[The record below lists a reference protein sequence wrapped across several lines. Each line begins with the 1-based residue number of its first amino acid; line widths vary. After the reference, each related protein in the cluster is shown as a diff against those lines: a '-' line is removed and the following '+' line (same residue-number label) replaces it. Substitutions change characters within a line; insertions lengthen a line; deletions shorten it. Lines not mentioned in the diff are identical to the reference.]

1 MSVLGLLLL
10 ILLVTDPSCAAD
22 QPVVIFEPN
31 WKKIFTGTSISLTC
45 SAETSE
51 QRNQRYYWYKDDY
64 QLIPSGQTMEFKVE
78 LKHAGTYRCR
88 CGEGVQSDPVQ
99 LEVSENWVILQAP
112 PYIYEGDTLTLQCLG
127 WDSSFSNGATFY
139 KNEFLS
145 FNWNSIYKK
154 QNVQKRDSGTYTCRR
169 TSWKVLSSFEYAGA
183 FISVH
188 DLFSEPVLSQVQ
200 PFVTEGDATTLKCDT
215 RLAPPRRSTTLQFN
229 FYRNEQPVQEFGLS
243 DKYTIQSAQ
252 LDDTGMYACEVRT
265 ASGTVRK
272 KSNTLSIEKRELF
285 SEPVLHLVET
295 SVMEGDRMT
304 LKCDTNLAPPTRNT
318 TLQFA
323 FSLNKKVVQQ
333 FSESDKY
340 MVQAAQLEDSGDY
353 ECEVK
358 TESNTV
364 RKKSKI
370 LSIKIKQLFTPPK
383 ITVKPSTPIKEG
395 AEVTIHCETSYGKAS
410 QVLFTFYKNSQS
422 IQNVTTT
429 NTFRIGQ
436 AGEEHGGGY
445 QCSAQ
450 SQDGRVFKKSQI
462 LEMQILLTM
471 GQTQLKVSPT
481 EVAIGAEVTLLCE
494 SPKGSLPV
502 IYNFYHNGT
511 YLTKI
516 TTVQKRA
523 AELKLVVKSL
533 NMGGVYSCDSYT
545 AYSAQKQPSNNISLL
560 VDPSSGSVSDYTTD
574 TYEGRYIWIVTFLPL
589 VIVGILIFVYR
600 HKMASVFQLFQAKP
614 ESTFGKVRPRVGQT
628 PTDEVS
634 NKPDTPTND
643 QKEYYNVIKK
653 EEPSVENISYAQVQI
668 HQRKAAKTEE
678 PKAEDISYACV
689 QVPQRQGSGAN
700 ANGHEEY
707 SVMYSA
713 IKCSAAQNQQE
724 TKTYDPD
731 DTYQNFSSTDK

>member
-370 LSIKIKQLFTPPK
+370 LSIKIK
-383 ITVKPSTPIKEG
+383 
-395 AEVTIHCETSYGKAS
+395 
-410 QVLFTFYKNSQS
+410 
-422 IQNVTTT
+422 
-429 NTFRIGQ
+429 
-436 AGEEHGGGY
+436 
-445 QCSAQ
+445 
-450 SQDGRVFKKSQI
+450 
-462 LEMQILLTM
+462 LTM

-689 QVPQRQGSGAN
+689 QVPQRQVTETEEPAVEDISYAHIQINQKQGSGAN